1 MIRDYVIRIIDL
13 PLFRA
18 ALQTEIDNGTGY
30 AGINEGSGD
39 PELLLDA
46 TGITPRVG
54 NATVSIKRLDDDAY
68 DWLVALPQTHD
79 LGRGNP
85 WIKEISDITWETG
98 GLGFYESIYIANGG
112 PELHCIIW
120 SD

>member
-1 MIRDYVIRIIDL
+1 VIRDYVIKIIDL

-18 ALQTEIDNGTGY
+18 ALQTEIDNGTAY
-30 AGINEGSGD
+30 AHIPEGGGD
-39 PELLLDA
+39 PELLLDE

-54 NATVSIKRLDDDAY
+54 NATVSIKRIDDDRY
-68 DWLVALPQTHD
+68 NWLIGLPQVQD
-79 LGRGNP
+79 LGRGNLF
-85 WIKEISDITWETG
+85 IKEITDITWEPG
-98 GLGFYESIYIANGG
+98 GLGFYQAIYLAGD